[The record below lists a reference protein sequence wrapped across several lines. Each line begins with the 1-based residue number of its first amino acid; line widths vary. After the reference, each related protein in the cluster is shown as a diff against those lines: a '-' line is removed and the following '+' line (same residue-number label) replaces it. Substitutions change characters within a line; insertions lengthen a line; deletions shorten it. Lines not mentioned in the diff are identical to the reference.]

1 MMLLAT
7 GAAVCSWVHPTFI
20 PSIVICVFVPKTYQE
35 YQISQESVLKLQ
47 RLTNHPSP
55 FRNFESIAGEARLDY
70 GDTTL
75 VQLLKKKWPRR
86 TNVQLKIQ
94 VLIRVL
100 HPPLKHGSNSHG

>member
-55 FRNFESIAGEARLDY
+55 FRKFESIAGEARLDY

-75 VQLLKKKWPRR
+75 VQLLKKKMAQKDQCPAKN
-86 TNVQLKIQ
+86 TGLN
-94 VLIRVL
+94 
-100 HPPLKHGSNSHG
+100 